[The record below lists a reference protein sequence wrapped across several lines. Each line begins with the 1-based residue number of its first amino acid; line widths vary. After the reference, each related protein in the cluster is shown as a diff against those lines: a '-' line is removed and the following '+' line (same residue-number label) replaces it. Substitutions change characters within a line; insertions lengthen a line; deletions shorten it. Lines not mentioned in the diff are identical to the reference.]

1 MEEGAAII
9 ELTKAIDGKISAR
22 PWVPLTTI
30 IGVTRKVDARLFYV
44 AIAAMNAIF
53 AMAELMVQTIWDS
66 HFHFVVF
73 FSSEIFLLMKR
84 FTKPKFTTIK
94 TDIMLHRKKSD
105 IRKSLKEEKIISLPI
120 QKRKYFHKMWK

>member
-44 AIAAMNAIF
+44 VIAAMNAIF

-73 FSSEIFLLMKR
+73 SSFKFSFDWTLVSQSTHGISNEIHTVF
-84 FTKPKFTTIK
+84 PSC
-94 TDIMLHRKKSD
+94 LHSV
-105 IRKSLKEEKIISLPI
+105 I
-120 QKRKYFHKMWK
+120 